1 MSIPPIEIKSTTKL
15 YALIGSP
22 VQHSLSPLIHN
33 TSFEILGLDAVY
45 RTFEVRDLA
54 EALRSLKEQNVQ
66 GFNIT
71 IPYKETVMPFLD
83 GISVEA
89 QTIGAVNTV
98 AVKNGSWVG
107 HNTDAAGFSR
117 TLKPFANDISRK
129 NILLLGAGGAARA
142 ILYALLS
149 DFEPKE
155 IFIFNRTQER
165 VLKMISEFKTLRPDV
180 YLHNV
185 LINEINERDIK
196 LVINAST
203 VGMNSNESLLERS
216 FFKSGMI
223 AYDLIYNP
231 SETAFIHHARACGAL
246 GINGTNMLIEQAS
259 AAFEIWT
266 GQVMP
271 VTAVRKKLAQKS

>member
-203 VGMNSNESLLERS
+203 VGMISNESLLERS
-216 FFKSGMI
+216 FFKSDMI

-231 SETAFIHHARACGAL
+231 AETAFVRHARARGAL

>member
-165 VLKMISEFKTLRPDV
+165 VLKMISEFKTLRPDI

-185 LINEINERDIK
+185 FMNEINERDIK

-216 FFKSGMI
+216 FFKSDMI
-223 AYDLIYNP
+223 AC
-231 SETAFIHHARACGAL
+231 F
-246 GINGTNMLIEQAS
+246 
-259 AAFEIWT
+259 
-266 GQVMP
+266 V
-271 VTAVRKKLAQKS
+271 